1 MFIPWFVISVRYHI
15 DVKTSIVVFALFLWK
30 KILEDQITKSALQSS
45 RVLQPSCNRIY
56 GGLRSGL
63 NGVPECA
70 MFLFHYSCTYEC
82 SSICVTVL
90 RITFSF
96 SLSHWV
102 SCVPCNSFEWSA
114 CAFRKDHD
122 LQILGEHHYVGEN
135 ILERPCE
142 TIYRFLH
149 RSGFIFFWWWKA
161 KFGLPLFH
169 SVVWFSLPRLAADAT
184 VQPCRMPMLTTA
196 MFIHR
201 LGKGWC
207 MYISSL
213 VTVHRCHFLFLYCIF
228 FKKVVRVISMHRD
241 PCCLW
246 DANKR
251 VRTTHRCRWHA
262 VVTESTIAY
271 FWNALVQRVLPA
283 RAHLSKVLAVA
294 RLRALTDAIYIKKL
308 LPFHVKIPTNTPST
322 ATCVCKYTHHHGK
335 VHSCVKP
342 VACFAIR
349 PAAFPLPN
357 WTSNSINHNPY
368 QQQQQEQQCRH
379 CTSMSTLSISIWF
392 RFTLPMLNLWRVLWK
407 TCIIVYI
414 IYILNMYFK
423 IVSS

>member
-1 MFIPWFVISVRYHI
+1 M
-15 DVKTSIVVFALFLWK
+15 
-30 KILEDQITKSALQSS
+30 
-45 RVLQPSCNRIY
+45 
-56 GGLRSGL
+56 
-63 NGVPECA
+63 
-70 MFLFHYSCTYEC
+70 
-82 SSICVTVL
+82 TVL

-102 SCVPCNSFEWSA
+102 SCVHCNSFEWSA

-207 MYISSL
+207 TVAYIRARSL
-213 VTVHRCHFLFLYCIF
+213 YIGVIFCFCYCIF

-294 RLRALTDAIYIKKL
+294 RLRALTDAIYIKNFFLSTWKS
-308 LPFHVKIPTNTPST
+308 PPTHRVPPP
-322 ATCVCKYTHHHGK
+322 ACVNIHTTMAK
-335 VHSCVKP
+335 S
-342 VACFAIR
+342 IR
-349 PAAFPLPN
+349 
-357 WTSNSINHNPY
+357 
-368 QQQQQEQQCRH
+368 
-379 CTSMSTLSISIWF
+379 
-392 RFTLPMLNLWRVLWK
+392 V
-407 TCIIVYI
+407 
-414 IYILNMYFK
+414 
-423 IVSS
+423 

>member
-1 MFIPWFVISVRYHI
+1 MFIPWFVISVSYHI

-45 RVLQPSCNRIY
+45 RVPQPSCNRIY

-142 TIYRFLH
+142 TIHRFLH

-207 MYISSL
+207 TVAYIRAWSVYIGAIFCFYIVFFSKKL
-213 VTVHRCHFLFLYCIF
+213 SVWSVCTVTPAACG
-228 FKKVVRVISMHRD
+228 M
-241 PCCLW
+241 
-246 DANKR
+246 
-251 VRTTHRCRWHA
+251 RTNEC
-262 VVTESTIAY
+262 
-271 FWNALVQRVLPA
+271 VLPTA
-283 RAHLSKVLAVA
+283 VGGMRLSLKAP
-294 RLRALTDAIYIKKL
+294 LRISG
-308 LPFHVKIPTNTPST
+308 TPSYKE
-322 ATCVCKYTHHHGK
+322 CYLLEHIFQKCLRWLVLELWLM
-335 VHSCVKP
+335 P
-342 VACFAIR
+342 
-349 PAAFPLPN
+349 
-357 WTSNSINHNPY
+357 SI
-368 QQQQQEQQCRH
+368 
-379 CTSMSTLSISIWF
+379 
-392 RFTLPMLNLWRVLWK
+392 
-407 TCIIVYI
+407 
-414 IYILNMYFK
+414 
-423 IVSS
+423 

>member
-1 MFIPWFVISVRYHI
+1 MCFSEGSRPPDTGRAPLCRWKHSWTPVWNNSSFSSSEWFHI
-15 DVKTSIVVFALFLWK
+15 FLMVKSKIRVTS
-30 KILEDQITKSALQSS
+30 
-45 RVLQPSCNRIY
+45 
-56 GGLRSGL
+56 
-63 NGVPECA
+63 
-70 MFLFHYSCTYEC
+70 
-82 SSICVTVL
+82 
-90 RITFSF
+90 FSF
-96 SLSHWV
+96 GGVIFPSS
-102 SCVPCNSFEWSA
+102 SCCWCYCSAVPHANVNYSDVHTSSWKRLVHCS
-114 CAFRKDHD
+114 
-122 LQILGEHHYVGEN
+122 
-135 ILERPCE
+135 
-142 TIYRFLH
+142 IY
-149 RSGFIFFWWWKA
+149 
-161 KFGLPLFH
+161 
-169 SVVWFSLPRLAADAT
+169 
-184 VQPCRMPMLTTA
+184 
-196 MFIHR
+196 
-201 LGKGWC
+201 
-207 MYISSL
+207 SSL

-357 WTSNSINHNPY
+357 WTSNSKLIITRINNSNSKSSNVGTAL
-368 QQQQQEQQCRH
+368 QCPPFQSVFDFGLLFQ
-379 CTSMSTLSISIWF
+379 CSTYDEYCEKL
-392 RFTLPMLNLWRVLWK
+392 V
-407 TCIIVYI
+407 
-414 IYILNMYFK
+414 
-423 IVSS
+423 